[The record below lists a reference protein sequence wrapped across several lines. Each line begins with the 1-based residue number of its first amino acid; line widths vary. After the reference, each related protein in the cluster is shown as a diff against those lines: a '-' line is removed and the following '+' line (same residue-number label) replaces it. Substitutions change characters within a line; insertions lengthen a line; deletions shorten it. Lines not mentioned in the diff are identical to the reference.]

1 MLMGSGTVGGATTFE
16 SGALHSPGNSPGLQT
31 FANGLIYNTGSTFI
45 WELTANSLSGR
56 GTSFDGV
63 DVTGGI
69 LDINTGVTNNLVFNG
84 AGSAVNWADTFWAS
98 NQSWLVFSNANTPTL
113 DSASVFDSVIVGLD
127 SFGTNLT
134 TARPGSTFAWSSVGN
149 DVYLNY
155 TIPEPSTYAMLGLA
169 AAGLAGHLIR
179 RRRR

>member
-1 MLMGSGTVGGATTFE
+1 
-16 SGALHSPGNSPGLQT
+16 
-31 FANGLIYNTGSTFI
+31 
-45 WELTANSLSGR
+45 
-56 GTSFDGV
+56 
-63 DVTGGI
+63 
-69 LDINTGVTNNLVFNG
+69 VTNNLVFNG